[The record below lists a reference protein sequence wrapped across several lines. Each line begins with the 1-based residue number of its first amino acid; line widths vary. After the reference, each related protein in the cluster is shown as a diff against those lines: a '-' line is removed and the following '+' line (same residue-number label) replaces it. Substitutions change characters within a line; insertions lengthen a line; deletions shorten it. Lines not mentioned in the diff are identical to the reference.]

1 VAHTPDPD
9 RLVFEVWN
17 EEGFLNYGF
26 VDKTMFRVALD
37 VPFGFKR
44 QLATWVP
51 WKYKVWGTKKDIR
64 SLKLPDVRNSLDG
77 ALFVRPENAQQLC
90 EGFEQS
96 VELLP
101 IDVEGAPWFLA
112 HCFAARAVLDERR
125 SDYSPPLVQ
134 HPWQRYWMV
143 RRAVL
148 QDDATLYSSF
158 FCIQG
163 RGASLYC
170 GAAFRER
177 VERMGLEGLRFK
189 EIGYFHRPGDPE
201 PPPPEPWFAPAK
213 PIELPPPIW
222 KATDLAG
229 DQHTALQRASED
241 VRARMGL
248 AVDAPD
254 EAVLNALTQEI
265 TSLRK
270 RYAKLDATEC
280 QRLLLGLSSLY
291 GQLFVARMN
300 WRWCKLTGPDGQHLL
315 AVTTPDQ
322 SHFIAASVVIGSLL
336 TQPKRAITLAIA
348 FNMVRMGA
356 LPPSAP
362 GALVQLNS

>member
-1 VAHTPDPD
+1 MAHTPDPS
-9 RLVFEVWN
+9 RVVFEVWN
-17 EEGFLNYGF
+17 EERFLNYGF
-26 VDKTMFRVALD
+26 VDNAMFDVALH
-37 VPFGFKR
+37 VPFGFER
-44 QLATWVP
+44 LSATWSP
-51 WKYKVWGTKKDIR
+51 WKYKVWGTKKDKR
-64 SLKLPDVRNSLDG
+64 SLKTPDLMNSLHG
-77 ALFVRPENAQQLC
+77 ALFVRPEHARQLC
-90 EGFEQS
+90 EGFEHF

-112 HCFAARAVLDERR
+112 HCFEARAVLDGHR
-125 SDYSPPLVQ
+125 SDYMPPPVP
-134 HPWQRYWMV
+134 HPWQQYWMV

-148 QDDATLYSSF
+148 QDNPTLYSAF
-158 FCIQG
+158 FSIQG
-163 RGASLYC
+163 RGSSLYC
-170 GAAFRER
+170 GAAFRDR

-229 DQHTALQRASED
+229 DEQTALQRASED

-248 AVDAPD
+248 AADAPD

-291 GQLFVARMN
+291 GQLFVASLN

-322 SHFIAASVVIGSLL
+322 SHFIAVPVIFETLL
-336 TQPKRAITLAIA
+336 TQLKRTIALAIT
-348 FNMVRMGA
+348 FNMTRGGA

-362 GALVQLNS
+362 GALVQLT